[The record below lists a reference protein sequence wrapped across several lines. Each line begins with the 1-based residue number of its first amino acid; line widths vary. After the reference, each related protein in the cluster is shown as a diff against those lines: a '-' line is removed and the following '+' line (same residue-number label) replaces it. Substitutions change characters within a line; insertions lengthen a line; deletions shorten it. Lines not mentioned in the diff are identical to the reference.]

1 MRRRWAGHVSAALGA
16 CRAVL
21 KLEQDRSGSPM
32 QNRGGDSPRLS
43 SSEPALRIIM
53 RRLREIMAEPADGQ
67 SRLDKIVRQIAG
79 LMVAEVCSIYLKR
92 QDGSLEL
99 FATEG
104 LNPGAVHNTFMRR
117 GEGLVGRCAELAVP
131 INEPDAQNHPA
142 FSYRPETGEEIYH
155 SFLAVPLLRGGEV
168 LGVLTIQNKTERE
181 YSDEDV
187 EVLQTTAMVLAE
199 HLLSGAVAGVN
210 TAAEFSRA
218 VPHVIRGQSLS
229 EGLALGHAALHQSRV
244 VVTELEAKEPEE
256 EERRLDV
263 AVEDLKA
270 SIDEMLDQGELAGSG
285 EHRDILEAYRMFA
298 HDRGWL
304 RRMKDAIKRGMT
316 AEAAVE
322 RVQNDTRV
330 RMLRQ
335 AEAYWHER
343 LRDLDELSDR
353 LLRILAGRPRSH
365 AAVAANLPHD
375 TILVARSMGPA
386 DLLDYDRSRLR
397 GLVIEETG
405 GQSHVAI
412 VAKALGIAAV
422 GNARG
427 VMERVDQGD
436 PIIVDAN
443 TGEIHIRPPG
453 NVIGAYAD
461 KARFQARRHRKY
473 RALRDK
479 PAVTKDGKRVGLNI
493 NAGLLVDMPHLVESG
508 ADGIGLFRTE
518 LQFMISATLPRL
530 ERQTQMYRSIRMEAA
545 GKPVVFRTLDVGG
558 DKVLPYL
565 RQAAEENPALGWR
578 AIRLSLDRPGL
589 LRTQVR
595 ALLRATAGAELRLL
609 LPMVTAVGEIGMA
622 RALID
627 RELDL
632 LRRRGSDLPTQVML
646 GVMIEVPALLFEL
659 DALLPLVDFVSVG
672 SNDLLQYFFA
682 ADRNN
687 ARVAARYDPL
697 SSAPLRALRGI
708 AQAADRHAKPLSL
721 CGEMAGRPL
730 EAMALI
736 GLGYRSIS
744 MAPVSIGPVKSMV
757 MSLDVSVLQPWLF
770 RLLEAG
776 EGNLRGH
783 LKRFAEEHAVEI

>member
-1 MRRRWAGHVSAALGA
+1 
-16 CRAVL
+16 
-21 KLEQDRSGSPM
+21 
-32 QNRGGDSPRLS
+32 
-43 SSEPALRIIM
+43 M

-104 LNPGAVHNTFMRR
+104 LNPGAIHNTFMKR
-117 GEGLVGRCAELAVP
+117 GEGLVGRCAELAIP

-155 SFLAVPLLRGGEV
+155 SFLAVPVLRGGDV
-168 LGVLTIQNKTERE
+168 LGVLTVQNKTHKE

-199 HLLSGAVAGVN
+199 HLVTGAVAGVN
-210 TAAEFSRA
+210 TGAEFSRA
-218 VPHVIRGQSLS
+218 VGHVVRGQALS
-229 EGLALGHAALHQSRV
+229 EGLALGHVVLHQPRV
-244 VVTELEAKEPEE
+244 VVTDLEAKDPEVE
-256 EERRLDV
+256 IRRLEA
-263 AVEDLKA
+263 AVEELKA
-270 SIDEMLDQGELAGSG
+270 SVDEMLEQGEMAATG
-285 EHRDILEAYRMFA
+285 EHREVLEAYRMFA

-304 RRMKDAIKRGMT
+304 RRMNEAIRKGMK

-322 RVQNDTRV
+322 RVQNDTRS

-335 AEAYWHER
+335 ADSYWHER
-343 LRDLDELSDR
+343 LRDLDGLSDR
-353 LLRILAGRPRSH
+353 LLRILAGRPRNGGI
-365 AAVAANLPHD
+365 AAKLPHD
-375 TILVARSMGPA
+375 TILVARNMGPA

-397 GLVIEETG
+397 GLVIEDGG

-422 GNARG
+422 GHARG
-427 VMERVDQGD
+427 VMERVDEGN
-436 PIIVDAN
+436 PIIVDADS
-443 TGEIHIRPPG
+443 GEVHIRPSSE
-453 NVIGAYAD
+453 VIAAFGD
-461 KARFQARRHRKY
+461 KARFQARKHRKY
-473 RALRDK
+473 RALRDQ
-479 PAVTKDGKRVGLNI
+479 PAVTKDGQKVELHI
-493 NAGLLVDMPHLVESG
+493 NAGLLMDIPSLGESG

-530 ERQTQMYRSIRMEAA
+530 ERQIQMYRSVVVEA
-545 GKPVVFRTLDVGG
+545 GRKPVVFRTLDVGG

-595 ALLRATAGAELRLL
+595 ALLRATAGQELRLL
-609 LPMVTAVGEIGMA
+609 LPMVSAVGEFDMA

-627 RELDL
+627 REQDL
-632 LRRRGSDLPTQVML
+632 LRRRGTSDPTKVLL
-646 GVMIEVPALLFEL
+646 GAMIEVPSLLFEL
-659 DALLPLVDFVSVG
+659 DTLMPRVDFISVG
-672 SNDLLQYFFA
+672 SNDLLQYLFA

-687 ARVAARYDPL
+687 TRVSGRYDPL
-697 SSAPLRALRGI
+697 SAVSLRALGAI
-708 AQAADRHAKPLSL
+708 AEAARRHARPLSL

-744 MAPVSIGPVKSMV
+744 MAPVSVGPVKSMV
-757 MSLDVSVLQPWLF
+757 LSLDAEALQRWMAPLV
-770 RLLEAG
+770 RSG
-776 EGNLRGH
+776 EGNLRGQ
-783 LKRFAEEHAVEI
+783 LKRFAEEHGIEI

>member
-1 MRRRWAGHVSAALGA
+1 MA
-16 CRAVL
+16 
-21 KLEQDRSGSPM
+21 
-32 QNRGGDSPRLS
+32 NRGGDIPRINP
-43 SSEPALRIIM
+43 SEPALRIIM
-53 RRLREIMAEPADGQ
+53 RRLREIMAEPSDGQ

-104 LNPGAVHNTFMRR
+104 LNPGAVHNTFMKR

-155 SFLAVPLLRGGEV
+155 SFLAVPVLRDGDV
-168 LGVLTIQNKTERE
+168 LGVLTVQNKTHKE

-199 HLLSGAVAGVN
+199 HLVTGAVAGVN
-210 TAAEFSRA
+210 AGSEFSRA
-218 VPHVIRGQSLS
+218 VGHVVRGQPLS
-229 EGLALGHAALHQSRV
+229 EGLALGHVVLHQPRV
-244 VVTELEAKEPEE
+244 VVTELKAENPEE
-256 EERRLDV
+256 ENRRLET
-263 AVEDLKA
+263 AVEELKA
-270 SIDEMLDQGELAGSG
+270 SVDEMLEQGEMAATG
-285 EHRDILEAYRMFA
+285 EHREVLEAYRMFA

-304 RRMKDAIKRGMT
+304 RRMNEAIQRGMT

-322 RVQNDTRV
+322 RVQNDTRA

-335 AEAYWHER
+335 ADAYWHER

-353 LLRILAGRPRSH
+353 LLRILAGRPRNG
-365 AAVAANLPHD
+365 VVTANLPHD
-375 TILVARSMGPA
+375 TVLVARTMGPA

-397 GLVIEETG
+397 GLVIEDGG

-422 GNARG
+422 GHARG
-427 VMERVDQGD
+427 VMERVDEGN
-436 PIIVDAN
+436 PIIVDADS
-443 TGEIHIRPPG
+443 GEIHIRPSSE
-453 NVIGAYAD
+453 VIAAFGD

-473 RALRDK
+473 RALRDR
-479 PAVTKDGKRVGLNI
+479 PAITKDGQKIDLHM
-493 NAGLLVDMPHLVESG
+493 NAGLLMDIPHLAQSG
-508 ADGIGLFRTE
+508 ADGIGLYRTE

-530 ERQTQMYRSIRMEAA
+530 ERQIQMYRSVIDEAH

-565 RQAAEENPALGWR
+565 RQPAEENPALGWR

-595 ALLRATAGAELRLL
+595 ALLRATAGQELRLL
-609 LPMVTAVGEIGMA
+609 LPMVSAVGEFDMA

-632 LRRRGSDLPTQVML
+632 LRRRGMSDPIKVLV
-646 GVMIEVPALLFEL
+646 GAMIEVPSLLYEL
-659 DALLPLVDFVSVG
+659 DTLMPRVDFVSVG
-672 SNDLLQYFFA
+672 SNDLLQYLFA

-687 ARVAARYDPL
+687 TRVAGRYDPL
-697 SSAPLRALRGI
+697 SAVSLRALGAI
-708 AQAADRHAKPLSL
+708 AEAAGRHNKPLSL

-730 EAMALI
+730 EALALI
-736 GLGYRSIS
+736 GLGYRSVS

-757 MSLDVSVLQPWLF
+757 LSLDAGALQRWM
-770 RLLEAG
+770 AAIVKSG
-776 EGNLRGH
+776 EGSLRAQ
-783 LKRFAEEHAVEI
+783 LKRFAEEQGVEI

>member
-1 MRRRWAGHVSAALGA
+1 
-16 CRAVL
+16 
-21 KLEQDRSGSPM
+21 
-32 QNRGGDSPRLS
+32 
-43 SSEPALRIIM
+43 M
-53 RRLREIMAEPADGQ
+53 RRLREIMAEPSDGQ

-79 LMVAEVCSIYLKR
+79 LMIAEVCSIYLKR

-104 LNPGAVHNTFMRR
+104 LNPAAVHNTFMKR

-155 SFLAVPLLRGGEV
+155 SFLAVPVLRDGEV
-168 LGVLTIQNKTERE
+168 LGVLTVQNKTQKE

-199 HLLSGAVAGVN
+199 HLVTGAVAGVN
-210 TAAEFSRA
+210 AGSEFSRA
-218 VPHVIRGQSLS
+218 VGHVVRGQALS
-229 EGLALGHAALHQSRV
+229 EGLALGHVVLHQPRV
-244 VVTELEAKEPEE
+244 VVTELEAENPDEE
-256 EERRLDV
+256 NRRLEA
-263 AVEDLKA
+263 AVEELKA
-270 SIDEMLDQGELAGSG
+270 SVDEMLEQGEMAATG
-285 EHRDILEAYRMFA
+285 EHREVLEAYRMFA

-304 RRMKDAIKRGMT
+304 RRMNEAIQRGMT

-322 RVQNDTRV
+322 RVQNDTRA

-335 AEAYWHER
+335 ADAYWHER

-353 LLRILAGRPRSH
+353 LLRILAGRPRNG
-365 AAVAANLPHD
+365 VVTANLPHD
-375 TILVARSMGPA
+375 TVLVARTMGPA

-397 GLVIEETG
+397 GLVIEDGG

-422 GNARG
+422 GHARG
-427 VMERVDQGD
+427 VMERVDEGN
-436 PIIVDAN
+436 PIIVDADS
-443 TGEIHIRPPG
+443 GEIHIRPSSE
-453 NVIGAYAD
+453 VIAAFGD

-473 RALRDK
+473 RALRDR
-479 PAVTKDGKRVGLNI
+479 PAITKDGQKIDLHI
-493 NAGLLVDMPHLVESG
+493 NAGLVMDIPHLAQSG

-530 ERQTQMYRSIRMEAA
+530 ERQIQMYRSVVDEAH

-565 RQAAEENPALGWR
+565 RQPAEENPALGWR

-595 ALLRATAGAELRLL
+595 ALLRATAGQELRLL
-609 LPMVTAVGEIGMA
+609 LPMVSAVGEFDMA

-632 LRRRGSDLPTQVML
+632 LRRRGMSDPIKVLV
-646 GVMIEVPALLFEL
+646 GAMIEVPSLLYEL
-659 DALLPLVDFVSVG
+659 DTLMPRVDFVSVG
-672 SNDLLQYFFA
+672 SNDLLQYLYA

-687 ARVAARYDPL
+687 TRVAGRYDPL
-697 SSAPLRALRGI
+697 SAASLRAL
-708 AQAADRHAKPLSL
+708 AAIVEAAGRHNKPLSL

-730 EAMALI
+730 EALALI

-757 MSLDVSVLQPWLF
+757 LTLDAGALQRWM
-770 RLLEAG
+770 AGIVKSG
-776 EGNLRGH
+776 EGSLRAP
-783 LKRFAEEHAVEI
+783 LKRFAEEQGVEI